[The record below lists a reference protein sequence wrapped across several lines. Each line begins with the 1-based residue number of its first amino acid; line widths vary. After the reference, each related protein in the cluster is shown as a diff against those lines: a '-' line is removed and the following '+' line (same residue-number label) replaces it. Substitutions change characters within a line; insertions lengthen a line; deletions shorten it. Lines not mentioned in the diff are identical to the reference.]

1 MRQKYKEGMENEFK
15 AVEHSTLQDQ
25 LDFVKKDC
33 LSDPGRSHS
42 ISVQQKLF
50 NQSKGK
56 VANVPTSSQIKNT
69 MKNFR
74 KDLFLPT
81 TLIDAFRLAQTYTG
95 QPFCPRVTFLN
106 NFSINF

>member
-1 MRQKYKEGMENEFK
+1 MENEIK
-15 AVEHSTLQDQ
+15 AVERTTLQDQ

-42 ISVQQKLF
+42 ISIQQKLF

-56 VANVPTSSQIKNT
+56 IANVPTSSQIKNT

-81 TLIDAFRLAQTYTG
+81 TLLDSCLLAQTDAG
-95 QPFCPRVTFLN
+95 QSFYPRVHFCL
-106 NFSINF
+106 I